1 MNNRD
6 IQIYLLLSTR
16 INEPT
21 IVYSM
26 IEYINGEEKKENLEY
41 HCERYDKIARGY
53 FKSIDRSPFTGL
65 RNCYSYVLDNDS
77 YIYEKDR
84 VLTFFKETKIPFQC
98 REILLDVIK
107 NELLSIYSDKYID
120 NISGESKYMREEND
134 KLYSPLSKLIMI
146 SMKNM

>member
-41 HCERYDKIARGY
+41 HCERYDKVAGGY
-53 FKSIDRSPFTGL
+53 LNSIDRSPFTGL

-107 NELLSIYSDKYID
+107 NELLSIYSDKYIF
-120 NISGESKYMREEND
+120 
-134 KLYSPLSKLIMI
+134 
-146 SMKNM
+146 